1 MPNARS
7 TIALRARVV
16 FGGGVIA
23 LLTSITAGAQ
33 APSQSGTTPRGNYAS
48 RSALEA
54 QAQSAL
60 DSASES
66 SVPGKVRQERLARAE
81 AIRAR
86 LTRGDFNVGDRIA
99 LVVDGEKTL
108 TDTFTVRA
116 GVELELPNLGS
127 VPLHGVLY
135 SELQPRLETALAKY
149 LREPRLT
156 AVPLIRIAVT
166 GSVTRSGW
174 IYVRAD
180 ILASDVIMTAGGPSS
195 EADLNRVHIRR
206 GDVDVVGI
214 DAMRAGLAHGQSL
227 DELGVQS
234 GDQLIVEKRK
244 SFSWGPLLQGA
255 TVLLGL
261 TATLLTLRR

>member
-1 MPNARS
+1 MFAS
-7 TIALRARVV
+7 IAA
-16 FGGGVIA
+16 A
-23 LLTSITAGAQ
+23 AQ
-33 APSQSGTTPRGNYAS
+33 APSQSGTMPRGSYAS
-48 RSALEA
+48 RSSLEA

-60 DSASES
+60 DSASAS
-66 SVPGKVRQERLARAE
+66 SVPGRIREERLARAE

-86 LTRGDFNVGDRIA
+86 LSRGDFNVGDRIA

-108 TDTFTVRA
+108 TDTFTVRS
-116 GVELELPNLGS
+116 GVELELPNLGA

-135 SELQPRLETALAKY
+135 SELQPRLETALGRY

-180 ILASDVIMTAGGPSS
+180 MLASDVIMTAGGPSA
-195 EADLNRVHIRR
+195 EADLDRIHIRR
-206 GDVDVVGI
+206 GDHDVVGI
-214 DAMRAGLAHGQSL
+214 DAMRQGLARGQSL

-244 SFSWGPLLQGA
+244 GFAWGPVLQGA

-261 TATLLTLRR
+261 TATILTLRR